1 MLADVA
7 EMLRSALS
15 AVHWEAVGKSILPP
29 LLGRSSFV
37 SDFPVKDLKLL
48 LNAANTRSSV

>member
-29 LLGRSSFV
+29 FLGRSSFV
-37 SDFPVKDLKLL
+37 SDFPVKVLKLL
-48 LNAANTRSSV
+48 LNAAKTRSSV